1 MKQFVCKPTIHM
13 FPTCKDFLAGFDIGE
28 EDLVLSNRARASR
41 HVPPVLEP
49 RAAPRAQSSHRSHG
63 AR

>member
-28 EDLVLSNRARASR
+28 DDLVLSNASTM
-41 HVPPVLEP
+41 VSLGSPWP
-49 RAAPRAQSSHRSHG
+49 
-63 AR
+63 